1 MVQLQNRKA
10 ELSSELDAL
19 AKEIEELNTTL
30 LEDFAK
36 DGLSSVKTDVDGS
49 KVTLYLRR
57 DVYAKVLDPLR
68 LNDVLRSEGLGDL
81 VKETVNAQT
90 LRAKIREWEDEGGI
104 PASFDT
110 VLTSSEVYSVRVRK
124 A

>member
-110 VLTSSEVYSVRVRK
+110 VLTSSEVYSVRIRK